1 MLRRRYV
8 RRYRPRP
15 RFRLQGGCY
24 VRRRRRRGGNLKS
37 FARSFVRGVKSGVNF
52 LRNNKVIS
60 RAAEAADILGV
71 PGANTV
77 RRVSNVLGFGRRR
90 RRRRVA
96 RRRPRRRL
104 VRVVQVTQVIRRRP
118 RRRVAGRRRRVRR

>member
-15 RFRLQGGCY
+15 RYRLQGGCRP
-24 VRRRRRRGGNLKS
+24 RRRRRRGGNLRS
-37 FARSFVRGVKSGVNF
+37 FARSLVRGVKSGVNF

-71 PGANTV
+71 PGASTV
-77 RRVSNVLGFGRRR
+77 RRVSNVLGFGR

-118 RRRVAGRRRRVRR
+118 RRRRVRR